1 MQLTEPH
8 CSVMYQEDLKL
19 ENYAI
24 SVAHLPP
31 GNRLALCPVPDTFV
45 ASSMS
50 SLCVMPSFCWKYC
63 KQIKSKETPKP
74 INSWAARWATLPWKH
89 FGVDFLCSVSSYQAE
104 VLLKC
109 CSWRCP
115 PCSDDTEVKN
125 WLQYSWAPD
134 CVVKV
139 SFVQQTSW
147 QTTVRCDHGC
157 GMWHALWKQFLYLN

>member
-31 GNRLALCPVPDTFV
+31 GNRFVLCPVPDTFV
-45 ASSMS
+45 ASFMS

-74 INSWAARWATLPWKH
+74 INFWAARWATLPWKH

-104 VLLKC
+104 ILLKC
-109 CSWRCP
+109 CPWRCP
-115 PCSDDTEVKN
+115 PCSDDMEVKKLVTIFLSARLSSQGQFCSN
-125 WLQYSWAPD
+125 KHPGRWQWGVTM
-134 CVVKV
+134 VVA
-139 SFVQQTSW
+139 
-147 QTTVRCDHGC
+147 CDMHFGNN
-157 GMWHALWKQFLYLN
+157 FST